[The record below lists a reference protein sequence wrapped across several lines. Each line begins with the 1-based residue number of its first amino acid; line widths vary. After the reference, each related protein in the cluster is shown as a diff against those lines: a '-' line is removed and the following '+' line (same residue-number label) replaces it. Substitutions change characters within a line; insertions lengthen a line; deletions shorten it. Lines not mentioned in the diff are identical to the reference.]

1 LRVDAHTHIFANDQ
15 VARREQIADT
25 DPGFAEM
32 YRDPR
37 AKLATAGDLLAALER
52 AGFDGAVAA
61 GFAFAD
67 EREIAVQNE
76 ALAQAA
82 ADSRLAALAT
92 VNPLHTGW
100 EAALESALGS
110 WARGV
115 GELRP
120 GTQGW
125 DPLGPAG
132 HRLCEVAG
140 AHGAV
145 LLWHVSERIGHDY
158 PGKSGGIS
166 AEELWRL
173 AAGHPGVRMV
183 AAHQGAGLPFFL
195 QMPEVRE
202 SLVSISFDTAATT
215 LLYAEESVLRL
226 VDLVGAERVLF
237 GSDFPLLD
245 IGKQYARTV
254 GRLAEH
260 ARQAVGGGN
269 ANRLFFERGK
279 A

>member
-1 LRVDAHTHIFANDQ
+1 LRVDAHTHIFASDQ
-15 VARREQIADT
+15 LARREQIAGT
-25 DPGFAEM
+25 DPGFAEL
-32 YRDPR
+32 YRDPAAR
-37 AKLATAGDLLAALER
+37 LATDADLLGALGR
-52 AGFDGAVAA
+52 AEFDGAVAA
-61 GFAFAD
+61 GFAFASA
-67 EREIAVQNE
+67 REIEVQNE
-76 ALAQAA
+76 ALQQAA
-82 ADSRLAALAT
+82 HDPHIAALAT
-92 VNPLHTGW
+92 VNPRLAGW
-100 EAALESALGS
+100 EQSVERALSG

-120 GTQGW
+120 WTQGW

-132 HRLCEVAG
+132 HQLCELAG
-140 AHGAV
+140 AHGAA

-158 PGKSGGIS
+158 PGKAGGIR

-173 AAGHPGVRMV
+173 AVAHPGVRMV

-202 SLVSISFDTAATT
+202 SLLSIAFDTAATT

-254 GRLAEH
+254 ERLAEH

>member
-1 LRVDAHTHIFANDQ
+1 MKIDAHTHAFAPGQ
-15 VARREQIADT
+15 VERRASIALG

-32 YRDPR
+32 YGDP
-37 AKLATAGDLLAALER
+37 AAQMASPANVLAEVER
-52 AGFDGAVAA
+52 AGFDGAVVA

-67 EREIAVQNE
+67 HAEVDEQNAALQE
-76 ALAQAA
+76 AAG
-82 ADSRLAALAT
+82 DERLAALAT
-92 VNPLHTGW
+92 VNPCHPGW
-100 EAALESALGS
+100 EVAAAGALAT
-110 WARGV
+110 WACGL

-132 HRLCEVAG
+132 HQLCELAQ
-140 AHGAV
+140 ANNAV
-145 LLWHVSERIGHDY
+145 LLWHVSETIGHEY
-158 PGKSGGIS
+158 PGKEGGIS

-173 AAGHPGVRMV
+173 ARDHPGTRMV

-202 SLVSISFDTAATT
+202 SLLSVSFDTAATT

-245 IGKQYARTV
+245 IGKQYTRTV
-254 GRLAEH
+254 GRLDEFA
-260 ARQAVGGGN
+260 QLAVGGGN
-269 ANRLFFERGK
+269 AHRLYFERRDV
-279 A
+279 